1 MCATMQQGIVSAIMR
16 RGYTE
21 VLLKR
26 LGEGTPLHLAARLC
40 LALIACA
47 LCLLVARVGYAHPL
61 GNYSINQYLMLD
73 LRGERLEIYYLLDL
87 AEIPSFSELDLIDP
101 NFDSEVSEQEVDN
114 YLDAK
119 VPELIENI
127 EFNRSG
133 EPVSLKTEDR
143 RLALTEGSGA
153 MIVINVLVKLAPESF
168 AWPVGGELL
177 DVEIVSTNYQD
188 AAGIRECKVLLD
200 GRFVDRTKSLGKE
213 ILKYQTLVFQDEN
226 DNPVFQ
232 DFDAQFL
239 LRLGPG
245 TGRAIAEANRT
256 PLFGWTAT
264 ARTARD
270 SGDTLMASAFSKVY
284 SDLTGVSDT
293 SESVSTTVP
302 SEAARTEAKPVGPTP
317 PPRAAQPQPVL
328 KRVEQPDE
336 PAPSEI
342 VQPYGRPDKGA
353 AGPLF
358 GRISAL
364 VRTEALTPAMFVA
377 GLALAMVFGMAHAR
391 SPGHGKT
398 IVAAYLIGERGTIWN
413 AVVLGL
419 VVTVTHTWSV
429 FLLGLVTLSASERI
443 SEERFSFWL
452 GLVSGVVIMAIGI
465 ALFLRRY
472 STYLLARH
480 AAAPGHSHDHGD
492 GHSHDHHHG
501 HTHVIDS
508 KGGPPPSYWSIL
520 GLGISGGIVPC
531 PTALIVLLLAIRFG
545 RLGYGMCLILSFS
558 LGLALVLIALGIVV
572 VRASGAVRR
581 LTGEGSRLL
590 LLSVFSSSV
599 IILLGLWVIVWTLFQ
614 YNVIVFMPRG

>member
-1 MCATMQQGIVSAIMR
+1 
-16 RGYTE
+16 
-21 VLLKR
+21 
-26 LGEGTPLHLAARLC
+26 
-40 LALIACA
+40 
-47 LCLLVARVGYAHPL
+47 LVVQVGHAHPL

-73 LRGERLEIYYLLDL
+73 LRGERPEIYYLLDM

-101 NFDSEVSEQEVDN
+101 NFDSEVSEQEVEN
-114 YLDAK
+114 YLDDK
-119 VPELIENI
+119 VSELIERI
-127 EFNRSG
+127 QFNRSG
-133 EPVSLKTEDR
+133 QPVSVKVEDR

-153 MIVINVLVKLAPESF
+153 MIVINVLVKLAPATF
-168 AWPVGGELL
+168 HWPTGDELL
-177 DVEIVSTNYQD
+177 DVEIISTNYQD

-200 GRFVDRTKSLGKE
+200 GRFVDQTKSLGKE
-213 ILKYQTLVFQDEN
+213 KLKYQTLVFKAEN

-245 TGRAIAEANRT
+245 TGQAIAQANRT
-256 PLFGWTAT
+256 PVFGWTAT

-284 SDLTGVSDT
+284 SDLAGVSGA
-293 SESVSTTVP
+293 SESVSTTVASTSP
-302 SEAARTEAKPVGPTP
+302 A
-317 PPRAAQPQPVL
+317 RAAEPQPVL

-336 PAPSEI
+336 AAPSEI

-353 AGPLF
+353 VGPLF
-358 GRISAL
+358 GRISEL
-364 VRTEALTPAMFVA
+364 VRTEALTPAMFMA

-398 IVAAYLIGERGTIWN
+398 IVAAYLIGERGTVWN

-419 VVTVTHTWSV
+419 VVTLTHTWSV
-429 FLLGLVTLSASERI
+429 FLLGLLTLSASERI

-452 GLVSGVVIMAIGI
+452 GIVSGIIIMVIGI
-465 ALFLRRY
+465 MLFLRRY
-472 STYLLARH
+472 ATYLLARH
-480 AAAPGHSHDHGD
+480 GAASGHDHGNGHSH
-492 GHSHDHHHG
+492 SHDQNHG
-501 HTHVIDS
+501 HTHVIDG

-558 LGLALVLIALGIVV
+558 LGLALVLIALGIIV

-581 LTGEGSRLL
+581 LTGEGRRLL
-590 LLSVFSSSV
+590 LLSVISSSV
-599 IILLGLWVIVWTLFQ
+599 IILLGLWIIVWTLLQ
-614 YNVIVFMPRG
+614 YNVIVFMPGG

>member
-1 MCATMQQGIVSAIMR
+1 MR
-16 RGYTE
+16 IG
-21 VLLKR
+21 LLY
-26 LGEGTPLHLAARLC
+26 
-40 LALIACA
+40 ALIAGA
-47 LCLLVARVGYAHPL
+47 LCLLVQVGYAHPL

-73 LRGERLEIYYLLDL
+73 LRGERPAIYYLLDL

-101 NFDSEVSEQEVDN
+101 NFDSEVSEQEVEN

-119 VPELIENI
+119 VPELTENI
-127 EFNRSG
+127 KFNRAG
-133 EPVSLKTEDR
+133 EPVPLRVIDR
-143 RLALTEGSGA
+143 RLALAEGSGA
-153 MIVINVLVKLAPESF
+153 MVVINVLVKLAPETF
-168 AWPVGGELL
+168 QWPTGGELL
-177 DVEIVSTNYQD
+177 GVEMVSTNYQD
-188 AAGIRECKVLLD
+188 AAGIRECKVILG
-200 GRFVDRTKSLGKE
+200 GRFVDRTKSIGREKLR
-213 ILKYQTLVFQDEN
+213 YQTLVFQDEN
-226 DNPVFQ
+226 DNPVYQ

-239 LRLGPG
+239 LQFGPG
-245 TGRAIAEANRT
+245 TGEVVDEAAKT
-256 PLFGWTAT
+256 PVFGWTAT

-284 SDLTGVSDT
+284 SDLTAVSDT
-293 SESVSTTVP
+293 RARPMTSTP
-302 SEAARTEAKPVGPTP
+302 LRSDAE
-317 PPRAAQPQPVL
+317 PQPVL
-328 KRVEQPDE
+328 KRAEQPDGA
-336 PAPSEI
+336 APTDV

-358 GRISAL
+358 GRISEL
-364 VRTEALTPAMFVA
+364 VRTKDLTPAMFIV
-377 GLALAMVFGMAHAR
+377 GLAVALVFGMAHAR

-398 IVAAYLIGERGTIWN
+398 IVAAYLIGERGTVWN

-419 VVTVTHTWSV
+419 VVTLTHTWSV

-452 GLVSGVVIMAIGI
+452 GIVSGVVITAIGI

-480 AAAPGHSHDHGD
+480 GAAPSHSHDHGEGHSHDHGHSH
-492 GHSHDHHHG
+492 GHSH
-501 HTHVIDS
+501 VIES

-520 GLGISGGIVPC
+520 GLGVSGGIVPC

-581 LTGEGSRLL
+581 LTGEGRKLL

-599 IILLGLWVIVWTLFQ
+599 IIVLGLWVIVWTLLQ
-614 YNVIVFMPRG
+614 YNVIVFMPGG

>member
-1 MCATMQQGIVSAIMR
+1 MR
-16 RGYTE
+16 IGPIC
-21 VLLKR
+21 VLV
-26 LGEGTPLHLAARLC
+26 
-40 LALIACA
+40 ACA
-47 LCLLVARVGYAHPL
+47 LCLVVQVGHAHPL

-73 LRGERLEIYYLLDL
+73 LRGERPGIYYLLDL

-114 YLDAK
+114 YLDDK
-119 VPELIENI
+119 VPELIECI
-127 EFNRSG
+127 QFNRAG
-133 EPVSLKTEDR
+133 EPVSVKVEDR

-153 MIVINVLVKLAPESF
+153 MIVINVLVKLVPEDF
-168 AWPVGGELL
+168 PWPAGGDLL
-177 DVEIVSTNYQD
+177 NVEIVSTNYQD

-200 GRFVDRTKSLGKE
+200 GRFVDQTKSLGKE
-213 ILKYQTLVFQDEN
+213 KLKYQTLVFQDEN

-245 TGRAIAEANRT
+245 TGQAIAQADRT
-256 PLFGWTAT
+256 PVFGWTAT

-284 SDLTGVSDT
+284 SDLTGASGT
-293 SESVSTTVP
+293 SESVSTTVASTSP
-302 SEAARTEAKPVGPTP
+302 A
-317 PPRAAQPQPVL
+317 RAAEPRPVL
-328 KRVEQPDE
+328 KRVEQQDGA
-336 PAPSEI
+336 APSEV
-342 VQPYGRPDKGA
+342 VQPYGRPDKGSV
-353 AGPLF
+353 GPLF
-358 GRISAL
+358 GRISEL

-398 IVAAYLIGERGTIWN
+398 IVAAYLIGERGTVWN

-452 GLVSGVVIMAIGI
+452 GIVSGVVIMAIGI

-472 STYLLARH
+472 ATYLLARH
-480 AAAPGHSHDHGD
+480 GAASGHDHGNGHSH
-492 GHSHDHHHG
+492 SHDQNHG

-581 LTGEGSRLL
+581 LTGEGRRLL

-614 YNVIVFMPRG
+614 YNVIVFMPGG